1 MKELLR
7 TNNVVY
13 LSFAQA
19 VLKEAGIEPLL
30 FDAHMSVMDG
40 SIGALPRRLMVA
52 DDEFHRAQK
61 VLAEAESVQPNWDT
75 E

>member
-1 MKELLR
+1 MKELFR

-19 VLKEAGIEPLL
+19 VLKEAGIEALI
-30 FDAHMSVMDG
+30 FDGHMSVLEG

-52 DDEFHRAQK
+52 DEDEITAREI
-61 VLAEAESVQPNWDT
+61 LAAANPPSPNCDP
-75 E
+75 

>member
-1 MKELLR
+1 MKELFR

-19 VLKEAGIEPLL
+19 VLKEAGIEALI
-30 FDAHMSVMDG
+30 FDDHMSILEG

-52 DDEFHRAQK
+52 DEDETTARGI
-61 VLAEAESVQPNWDT
+61 LAAANPPTPDCEP
-75 E
+75 